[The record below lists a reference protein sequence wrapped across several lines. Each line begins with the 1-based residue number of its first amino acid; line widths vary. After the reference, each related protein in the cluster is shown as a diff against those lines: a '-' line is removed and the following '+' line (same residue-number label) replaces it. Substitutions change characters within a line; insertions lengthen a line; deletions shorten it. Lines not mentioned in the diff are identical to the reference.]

1 MSDRE
6 RLIELINEAQLQC
19 NDNYGMTNSEQMAD
33 YLLLNGV
40 IVSPVKI
47 GDTVYHLFSKQ
58 GIVPR
63 RVKRIQLGSYGL
75 MLVDKNGPF
84 SINEIGKT
92 IFLTYEEA
100 EKALKKHEQ
109 KNKTLQFVA
118 EEISEN
124 YNLDISE
131 AESIVS
137 NSFFPKILEEM
148 PDYVQHYTAEY
159 WTEEIMKD
167 KDKECE

>member
-1 MSDRE
+1 MTDRE

-33 YLLLNGV
+33 YLLSNGV

-58 GIVPR
+58 GIIPR

-75 MLVDKNGPF
+75 MIVDKNGPF

-109 KNKTLQFVA
+109 KNKTLQFVV
-118 EEISEN
+118 EEISEK
-124 YNLDISE
+124 YNINISE
-131 AESIVS
+131 SMCIVI
-137 NSFFPKILEEM
+137 NSFFPKILEQM
-148 PDYVQHYTAEY
+148 PDYIQHYNAEY
-159 WTEEIMKD
+159 WAEEIMKD
-167 KDKECE
+167 KECE

>member
-1 MSDRE
+1 MTDRE
-6 RLIELINEAQLQC
+6 RLIKLLYESGASFENTLPEEIV
-19 NDNYGMTNSEQMAD
+19 D

-40 IVSPVKI
+40 IVLPVKI
-47 GDTVYHLFSKQ
+47 GDTIYHLFSKQ

-84 SINEIGKT
+84 NINEIGKT

-109 KNKTLQFVA
+109 KNRTLQFVV

-124 YNLDISE
+124 YNFDISE
-131 AESIVS
+131 SESIVS

-148 PDYVQHYTAEY
+148 PDYVQHYNAEY
-159 WTEEIMKD
+159 WADEIMKD
-167 KDKECE
+167 KERE

>member
-1 MSDRE
+1 MTDRE
-6 RLIELINEAQLQC
+6 RLIKLINEAQIEC
-19 NDNYGMTNSEQMAD
+19 DDNYGISNSEQMAD
-33 YLLLNGV
+33 YLLSNSV

-58 GIVPR
+58 GVVPR

-75 MLVDKNGPF
+75 MIVDKNGPF

-100 EKALKKHEQ
+100 EKALKKREQ

-131 AESIVS
+131 ARSIVS

-148 PDYVQHYTAEY
+148 FDYVQHYNADY
-159 WTEEIMKD
+159 WAEEIMKD
-167 KDKECE
+167 KDEECE